1 MYRILITNEL
11 IYKKTT
17 LNELQKHEIYIET

>member
-11 IYKKTT
+11 IYKETT
-17 LNELQKHEIYIET
+17 LNELRKHEIYIET